1 MGTFKRLKCDTCER
15 IVEKVDQNAIKVKCW
30 KCVSKLVKGP
40 EIKSSVKSD
49 KPRGWKFMKE
59 YVHTDG
65 TVYFKGIEQPELKNT
80 MPVTQIVQ
88 KEDKKKLSKAEKDRL
103 QTKLGLEIQSIKSM
117 MFNEKRKTKR
127 AEMQRTLQK
136 LNRQLSKLK

>member
-1 MGTFKRLKCDTCER
+1 MATFKSLKCDTCNR
-15 IVEKVDQNAIKVKCW
+15 IVEKVDVNVAKVKCW

-40 EIKSSVKSD
+40 ELKSSVKSD

-65 TVYFKGIEQPELKNT
+65 TVYHKGIEQPELKGT
-80 MPVTQIVQ
+80 LPVTTIVV
-88 KEDKKKLSKAEKDRL
+88 KEEKKKLTKQEKANL
-103 QTKLGLEIQSIKSM
+103 QAKLGTEIQKLKAA
-117 MFNEKRKTKR
+117 MFNEHRKTKR
-127 AEMQRTLQK
+127 AELQRTLQK